1 MKYFRITLA
10 DCVRTGHWKLQKF
23 EKCNIVRMSI
33 HELRCRVYAIL
44 IKIPIGNFKEIDKL
58 IIRYIWK
65 GKAPSTAKKLWK
77 KKKNQRT
84 SKLIIKATL
93 IMIGNIDIGIYNS
106 HIDHIDLC
114 VCVVSIYILHIYGQG
129 CR

>member
-1 MKYFRITLA
+1 
-10 DCVRTGHWKLQKF
+10 
-23 EKCNIVRMSI
+23 MSI
-33 HELRCRVYAIL
+33 HKLRCRVYTIL

-65 GKAPSTAKKLWK
+65 GKAPSTAKKLK
-77 KKKNQRT
+77 KEKKIRGLQN
-84 SKLIIKATL
+84 II

-114 VCVVSIYILHIYGQG
+114 VCVVNIYILHIYGQG